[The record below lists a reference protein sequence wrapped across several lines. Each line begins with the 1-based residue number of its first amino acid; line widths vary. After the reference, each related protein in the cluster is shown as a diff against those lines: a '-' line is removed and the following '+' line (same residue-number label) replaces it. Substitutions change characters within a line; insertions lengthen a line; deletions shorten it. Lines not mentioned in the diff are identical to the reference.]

1 MFPEGKKRKKKKEK
15 NSLLHFSMYSLG
27 VCNPE
32 FRHHNLDG
40 DQCSVKD
47 IVKAELDG
55 HTFPDN
61 LPTLVSVS
69 RLAGVLIGFI
79 FVLFCFVSLFFSS
92 FAIHSLSRRCTCYEM
107 AGYFQRLSQWQMIRT
122 GDLHLHQLCLLAT
135 PTFLQ
140 SSPVEA
146 THPPRAG
153 CGSSGAVVASQ
164 CISMP
169 TSSEHRLKQT
179 KHVN

>member
-1 MFPEGKKRKKKKEK
+1 
-15 NSLLHFSMYSLG
+15 
-27 VCNPE
+27 
-32 FRHHNLDG
+32 
-40 DQCSVKD
+40 
-47 IVKAELDG
+47 
-55 HTFPDN
+55 
-61 LPTLVSVS
+61 
-69 RLAGVLIGFI
+69 
-79 FVLFCFVSLFFSS
+79 
-92 FAIHSLSRRCTCYEM
+92 M

-179 KHVN
+179 KHLLSTEYIEMRSLIGPQKAALGDTNSIPMGMTLSSNVAKSMPYVSLSVLVALYGFCTGLHV